1 MRIVKENKKGGSN
14 KSLLT
19 FGVKYLHRLSIEKI
33 RFMFKCLLEFSE
45 SLSLIV
51 QPLAYLVCDLVLPMC
66 LEGIQ
71 KQDEGEILIVRL
83 IFIIFK
89 LVFDAAGIDHNTQ

>member
-1 MRIVKENKKGGSN
+1 MIIVKGKRSGSN

-19 FGVKYLHRLSIEKI
+19 FGVEYLHRLLIEKI
-33 RFMFKCLLEFSE
+33 RFTFKCLLEFSE
-45 SLSLIV
+45 TLSLIV
-51 QPLAYLVCDLVLPMC
+51 QPFAYLVCDLVLSMR

-71 KQDEGEILIVRL
+71 KQDEGEILVLRL
-83 IFIIFK
+83 IFFIFE